1 MIREILARLI
11 YQATEQAQRR
21 GSLPATEI
29 PDVIIERPRRT
40 EHGDYATSH
49 PLKMMGPIRQAV
61 PEAQA
66 SPLTPL
72 EVARRIVD
80 QLERAPFIGRVE
92 IAPPGF
98 INITLDDR
106 WLAQQVETILQA
118 GERFGCVNLGHGKW
132 VQVEFGSANP
142 TGPMHVGFGRN
153 LVLGDSLAN
162 LLEAAGYRVQREYYV
177 NDAGNQME
185 NFGESLYVRYCELL
199 GRDPAPESGLRAGE
213 VPEGGYRGQ
222 YIIEWARQII
232 EQEGDRYLT
241 MPYEQALTRI
251 RDLGLQIAMEEI
263 RQDCTRMNVHY
274 DNWFSER
281 SLYDPSF
288 SPELGMSVFEHVM
301 ALLGQGGHLFTA
313 NGAIWFNAQALG
325 GDKNEVIIK
334 SNRQPGYF
342 ASDIAYHYHKF
353 VQRGFEWVIDV
364 WGADHQG
371 HVPRMKAMM
380 KALGLDP
387 NRLTLYI
394 YQMVTLLESGEQ
406 VRLSKRAGTQVDLR
420 EVLDDIG
427 PDAVR
432 FFLLARSAD
441 SQMDLDLDLARQQS
455 DENPVYY
462 VQYGHARIASILR
475 YAEEHDRTDQGADL
489 SLLTHPAELALIRK
503 MLELPEVVALAAENL
518 APHHLP
524 HYAQDLAAAFHAFY
538 RDCRVVSSDP
548 ADAELTKARLR
559 LVKAAKLTLAR
570 TLKLMGVAAPERM

>member
-1 MIREILARLI
+1 MIRETLARLI
-11 YQATEQAQRR
+11 YEATVEAQRQ

-29 PDVIIERPRRT
+29 PNVVIERPRRT

-49 PLKMMGPIRQAV
+49 PLKMMSYIGRAV
-61 PEAQA
+61 TLAP
-66 SPLTPL
+66 PLTPL
-72 EVARRIVD
+72 EVARRIV
-80 QLERAPFIGRVE
+80 QHLERAPFIGRVE
-92 IAPPGF
+92 VAPPGF
-98 INITLDDR
+98 INITLDDS
-106 WLAQQVETILQA
+106 WLAHQVDAILEA
-118 GERFGCVNLGHGKW
+118 GERFGCVDLGRGRR

-153 LVLGDSLAN
+153 LVLGDSIAN
-162 LLEAAGYRVQREYYV
+162 LLEAAGYQVQREYYV

-213 VPEGGYRGQ
+213 IPEGGYRGQ
-222 YIIEWARQII
+222 YIIDWARRII
-232 EQEGDRYLT
+232 EQEGDRFLT
-241 MPYEQALTRI
+241 MPYEQALPGI

-263 RQDCTRMNVHY
+263 RHDCARMNIHY
-274 DNWFSER
+274 DHWFSER
-281 SLYDPSF
+281 SLYDPAF
-288 SPELGMSVFEHVM
+288 SPELGMSVFDHVM
-301 ALLGQGGHLFTA
+301 ALLRQGGHLYTA

-325 GDKNEVIIK
+325 GDKNEVVIK
-334 SNRQPGYF
+334 SNGQPGYF
-342 ASDIAYHYHKF
+342 ASDIAYHYNKF

-387 NRLTLYI
+387 DRLTLYI

-475 YAEEHDRTDQGADL
+475 YAEEQGRTDEEADL
-489 SLLTHPAELALIRK
+489 SLLTHPSELALIRK

-524 HYAQDLAAAFHAFY
+524 HYAQELAAAFHTFY

-548 ADAELTKARLR
+548 ADAELTRARLR
-559 LVKAAKLTLAR
+559 LVKAAKLALAR
-570 TLKLMGVAAPERM
+570 TLKLMGVSAPERM